1 MIVYTGFSGQDLLG
15 KSQKH
20 LKSVNETYR
29 QHMIKALGYAFT
41 LQRLVPVL
49 IIHSLIPALF
59 TCTASNAMKG
69 ILEDRCCCDEDDKQL
84 EFDFEEEWR
93 EKGIYR

>member
-1 MIVYTGFSGQDLLG
+1 MIYPIFRGEDLIG

-20 LKSVNETYR
+20 LKDINETYG

-49 IIHSLIPALF
+49 IIHSLFPAIF
-59 TCTASNAMKG
+59 TCTASNAIKE
-69 ILEDRCCCDEDDKQL
+69 ILKDRCCPDKNDEQM

>member
-1 MIVYTGFSGQDLLG
+1 MIFIQVEGKDLFG

-20 LKSVNETYR
+20 LKDINETYGE
-29 QHMIKALGYAFT
+29 HMVKALGYAFT

-59 TCTASNAMKG
+59 TCTASNTMKG
-69 ILEDRCCCDEDDKQL
+69 ILEDRCCSDNNDEQM
-84 EFDFEEEWR
+84 EFDFD
-93 EKGIYR
+93 ID

>member
-29 QHMIKALGYAFT
+29 QHMVKALGYAFT

>member
-1 MIVYTGFSGQDLLG
+1 MIYPRFQTEDLLG

-20 LKSVNETYR
+20 LKDINETYG

-49 IIHSLIPALF
+49 IIHSLVPALF

-69 ILEDRCCCDEDDKQL
+69 ILEDRCCSDNNNKQM
-84 EFDFEEEWR
+84 EFDFD
-93 EKGIYR
+93 ID